1 MKKSDARRL
10 MAERALNI
18 VSAIDKN
25 AFYAGENQ
33 YDQYCIDFYYMN
45 NENGRIYLC
54 SCSLKM
60 MSQTALCA
68 YSRKCE
74 QWLRSEL

>member
-54 SCSLKM
+54 SCYIENDVANCIMRIFK
-60 MSQTALCA
+60 
-68 YSRKCE
+68 E
-74 QWLRSEL
+74 V